1 MQTEDLTAL
10 EALGIAIRSE
20 IDAQEVYSDLA
31 DMCGDELLKNRFL
44 SLFHE
49 ERRHQTLLEK
59 KYKEMF
65 PETDLVLPQSQL
77 PTEVVESNNRK
88 KMNIKDVLQLAI
100 NEEKRAREFYLDCA
114 GTVKDLS
121 GNRMF
126 RFLADMEFS
135 HQMMLTAELELIE
148 KYPSYMEGPKNWEVE
163 TRLKADKIK
172 SHD

>member
-1 MQTEDLTAL
+1 MQTENLTAL

-20 IDAQEVYSDLA
+20 IDAQEVYSDLV

-49 ERRHQTLLEK
+49 ERRHQTLLEA

-65 PETDLVLPQSQL
+65 PETDLALPQSQL
-77 PTEVVESNNRK
+77 PAEVVKSNNRK
-88 KMNIKDVLQLAI
+88 KMQIKDVLRLAI

-114 GTVKDLS
+114 VTAKDLS

-135 HQMMLTAELELIE
+135 HQMILVAELELIE
-148 KYPSYMEGPKNWEVE
+148 KYPSYMEGPKKWEAE

-172 SHD
+172 SFD